1 MSLDRSVLAFAGTM
15 VLLSVLLTWTV
26 SVYFLWFTVF
36 IGLNMIQSAFTGFCP
51 AAYRLPPPRRE
62 ARNGVLTMRR
72 MLLTG
77 VAALASHAAFAATTL
92 KLAPVTLP
100 EWKAVYAQVE
110 TRTTV
115 PARARIGGTITEL
128 EVAEGDTV
136 KTGEVIALVHDEKL
150 DFQIQ
155 AIDAQLKALQSQLA
169 NARTDL
175 GRAEQL
181 VGRGVTT
188 AQQLDQLRTQV
199 AVYQNQMASTE
210 AQRSV
215 VEQQQKEGRVL
226 APFTGRVLTVP
237 VTRDAVIMAGEPVA
251 VIGGGGFFLRLSIPE
266 RHAASLK
273 QGAKLEIVTEKGS
286 VTGTLAKI
294 YPLIANGR
302 VTADVEVP
310 DLQTTFVDSP
320 RPRARA
326 GRRAAGAGRAG
337 IGRRT
342 PVGARLRRGESRRRG
357 HRPRRRARRTHGH
370 RRHAI
375 GRNPDG
381 ASPR

>member
-1 MSLDRSVLAFAGTM
+1 MRRTLLAGVAVLA
-15 VLLSVLLTWTV
+15 S
-26 SVYFLWFTVF
+26 
-36 IGLNMIQSAFTGFCP
+36 Q
-51 AAYRLPPPRRE
+51 
-62 ARNGVLTMRR
+62 
-72 MLLTG
+72 
-77 VAALASHAAFAATTL
+77 AAFAATTL
-92 KLAPVTLP
+92 KLAPTTLP

-110 TRTTV
+110 SRTTV

-128 EVAEGDTV
+128 DVAEGDAV
-136 KTGEVIALVHDEKL
+136 KTGQMIALVHDEKL

-155 AIDAQLKALQSQLA
+155 AIEAQLKALQSQLA

-199 AVYQNQMASTE
+199 AVYQNQIASTG

-215 VEQQQKEGRVL
+215 LEQQQKEGRVL
-226 APFTGRVLTVP
+226 APISGRVLTVP

-251 VIGGGGFFLRLSIPE
+251 TVGGGGFFLRLSIPE
-266 RHAASLK
+266 RHAASLR
-273 QGAKLEIVTEKGS
+273 QGAKLEIVREKGS

-310 DLQTTFVDSP
+310 DLPTTFVD
-320 RPRARA
+320 
-326 GRRAAGAGRAG
+326 RRILVRV
-337 IGRRT
+337 
-342 PVGARLRRGESRRRG
+342 PVGERQALVVPESAVAHRSGLDFVDVEADGQTVSRVVVPGEHIDVDGTPSVEILTGLLPGESVVV
-357 HRPRRRARRTHGH
+357 P
-370 RRHAI
+370 
-375 GRNPDG
+375 
-381 ASPR
+381 